1 MKKRI
6 GLIAV
11 AAVWAALAVWAWL
24 RPAQDLSLS
33 ERRPLARKPT
43 LRWETLLDGSF
54 MADFEDA
61 SLDQFPLRDSF
72 RRVKSLV
79 HFYALNQSDKDG
91 IYVSDGVAAAQ
102 EYPLSETS
110 VNHALD
116 RFNRVYEQ
124 YLRGTDSRIFCAV
137 VPDKGYYLAEET
149 GHLSMDYGHLF
160 SLVAEG
166 IPWAEQ
172 IDLTDTLSAEDYYRT
187 DTHWRQEKITDVAA
201 HIAGAMGVSLSAEY
215 TEETL
220 DAPFYGVHCRQAD
233 IDIDPDTLIYLT
245 NDILSECKVYDGETD
260 AYTDIYNMELAAGD
274 DPYEI
279 FLSGAKSLLTV
290 ENPAAQSGKE
300 LIIFRDSF
308 ASSLAPLLAEGYSKI
323 TLVDIRYLAPQL
335 LGRFLDFHGQDIL
348 FIYSA
353 PVLNNSAT
361 IK

>member
-1 MKKRI
+1 MKKLRI
-6 GLIAV
+6 IA
-11 AAVWAALAVWAWL
+11 AALSAILLCGCAADNVGAGTSSESSAPVTAQPAVTSDAEN
-24 RPAQDLSLS
+24 AENAENGDTS
-33 ERRPLARKPT
+33 ESGYVPGERDENGVYVA
-43 LRWETLLDGSF
+43 DG
-54 MADFEDA
+54 
-61 SLDQFPLRDSF
+61 
-72 RRVKSLV
+72 
-79 HFYALNQSDKDG
+79 YAAKL
-91 IYVSDGVAAAQ
+91 
-102 EYPLSETS
+102 EYPLNEKCISYAAKRFTYVYEEYLSGSSENVYVS
-110 VNHALD
+110 VIPDKNYFLAEKNGFPALD
-116 RFNRVYEQ
+116 YAELTAQLTGQMDFAEYI
-124 YLRGTDSRIFCAV
+124 DIF
-137 VPDKGYYLAEET
+137 PLLE
-149 GHLSMDYGHLF
+149 LS
-160 SLVAEG
+160 
-166 IPWAEQ
+166 
-172 IDLTDTLSAEDYYRT
+172 DYYRT

-220 DAPFYGVHCRQAD
+220 DTPFYGVHCRQAD

-260 AYTDIYNMELAAGD
+260 AYTDIYSMELAEGD

-335 LGRFLDFHGQDIL
+335 LGRFVDFHGQDIL